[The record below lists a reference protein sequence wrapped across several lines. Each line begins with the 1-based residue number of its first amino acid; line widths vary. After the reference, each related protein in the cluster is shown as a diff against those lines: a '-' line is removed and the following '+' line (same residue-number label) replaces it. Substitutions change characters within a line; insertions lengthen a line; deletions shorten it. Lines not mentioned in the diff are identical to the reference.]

1 MRSAADSRLILRP
14 PQLLAK
20 SIELQ
25 RYLQTLSVTEIA
37 SMMQLSPK
45 LAAATVSKIAAWT
58 DKPILQR
65 AAIDSFLGD
74 VYSGLQ
80 VTTLTLADRR
90 YADKH
95 LRILSGLYGI
105 LRPLD
110 GIYPYRLE
118 MGYKLATYK
127 HTNLYNFWGSA
138 VADTL
143 AGTSSIINLTAAE
156 YGKIVLPH
164 IAASRLITP
173 KFLTIN
179 HKTGKP
185 TFVAVHAKIA
195 RGAFAGWVIRRR
207 IQDRIKDSKVLK
219 DFTDLGYKYEPSL
232 SSTAQPVF
240 VCNQFKGIGLSV
252 RLT

>member
-1 MRSAADSRLILRP
+1 MRSTADSSQVCRP

-25 RYLQTLSVTEIA
+25 AYLEALSLTEIA

-58 DKPILQR
+58 DKPNLQG

-80 VTTLTLADRR
+80 VNTMTAADRR

-110 GIYPYRLE
+110 GVYPYRLE
-118 MGYKLATYK
+118 MGYKLPTYK
-127 HTNLYNFWGSA
+127 HPNLYSFWGSA

-143 AGTSSIINLTAAE
+143 KGTTSVINLSAAE
-156 YGKIVLPH
+156 YGKLVLPH

-173 KFLTIN
+173 KFLTI
-179 HKTGKP
+179 HPKTGNP

-195 RGAFAGWVIRRR
+195 RGAFAGWMIRRR
-207 IQDRIKDSKVLK
+207 IQDGIDNSRTFM
-219 DFTDLGYKYEPSL
+219 DFTDLGYNYETDL

-240 VCNQFKGIGLSV
+240 VCNKFKGIGLSV